1 MAELSNGSIT
11 IRFRNGDH
19 IPPNA
24 CKCYAA
30 SISHVRLLLLT
41 LLVTL
46 LVTLPACCLLPS
58 FLPLLAGWWHHLA
71 HTCIVRSAADRAGNC
86 IWPAEHCPGLGGG

>member
-58 FLPLLAGWWHHLA
+58 FLPSFAYRTAAALG
-71 HTCIVRSAADRAGNC
+71 CILYRTIRS
-86 IWPAEHCPGLGGG
+86 